1 MIVTWHGAGAIRIQ
15 QGDLVV
21 ALGPVSK
28 KSKLK
33 PSSFGADVALVPIRH
48 EDADG
53 EDAVS
58 RGDKEPFVARTPGEY
73 ETNGLFLRG
82 FATRSTYGGTPQPN
96 TCFSFQIDDCNVLY
110 LGATEG
116 DDIPAEAK
124 EELADTD
131 MLFVPIG
138 GEGCLD
144 PAKAY
149 KLAVKREPKVIV
161 PIFYGGDIGAKDALA
176 KFLREAG
183 AEGVEPIEKL
193 TVRRRDLEKLAGQVV
208 VLSAS

>member
-28 KSKLK
+28 RSKLK
-33 PSSFGADVALVPIRH
+33 PTSFGADVCLVPVRH

-53 EDAVS
+53 EDAAS
-58 RGDKEPFVARTPGEY
+58 RGDKQPFVARTPGEY

-82 FATRSTYGGTPQPN
+82 FATRSGYGGEPKPN
-96 TCFSFQIDDCNVLY
+96 TCFSFQVDDCNVLY
-110 LGATEG
+110 LGATDE

-124 EELADTD
+124 EELPETD
-131 MLFVPIG
+131 MIFVPIG
-138 GEGCLD
+138 GEGTLD
-144 PAKAY
+144 PARAY
-149 KLAVKREPKVIV
+149 KLAVRREPKVIV
-161 PIFYGGDIGAKDALA
+161 PIFYGDEGALK

-183 AEGVEPIEKL
+183 AEGVEPVEKL
-193 TVRRRDLEKLAGQVV
+193 TVRRRDLEKMAGQVV

>member
-1 MIVTWHGAGAIRIQ
+1 M
-15 QGDLVV
+15 V

-28 KSKLK
+28 RSSLK
-33 PSSFGADVALVPIRH
+33 PSSFGADVCLVPIRH

-73 ETNGLFLRG
+73 ETNGLFLKA
-82 FATRSTYGGTPQPN
+82 FATRSSYGGAPRQN
-96 TCFSFQIDDCNVLY
+96 TAFSFQIDDCNVLY
-110 LGATEG
+110 LGATG
-116 DDIPAEAK
+116 DDDIPAEAK
-124 EELADTD
+124 EELPDTD

-149 KLAVKREPKVIV
+149 KLAVRREPKVIV
-161 PIFYGGDIGAKDALA
+161 PIFYGDGVGAKDALQ

-183 AEGVEPIEKL
+183 AEDVTPVDKF
-193 TVRRRDLEKLAGQVV
+193 TARRRDLEKLSGQVV
-208 VLSAS
+208 VLSAA

>member
-53 EDAVS
+53 EDSVS

-82 FATRSTYGGTPQPN
+82 FATRSGYGGAPRVN
-96 TCFSFQIDDCNVLY
+96 TCFSFQVDDCNVLY
-110 LGATEG
+110 LGATED

-124 EELADTD
+124 SELPDTD

-161 PIFYGGDIGAKDALA
+161 PIFYGEDVGAKDALQ

-183 AEGVEPIEKL
+183 AESVEPVDKL
-193 TVRRRDLEKLAGQVV
+193 TVRRRDLEKMAGQVV
-208 VLSAS
+208 VLSAA

>member
-28 KSKLK
+28 RSKMK

-58 RGDKEPFVARTPGEY
+58 RGDKQPFVARTPGEY
-73 ETNGLFLRG
+73 ETNGLFVRG
-82 FATRSTYGGTPQPN
+82 FATRSGYGGSRPN

-110 LGATEG
+110 LGATE
-116 DDIPAEAK
+116 DEDIPAEAK
-124 EELADTD
+124 EEMPDTD

-138 GEGCLD
+138 GEGTLD

-149 KLAVKREPKVIV
+149 KLAVKREPKVII
-161 PIFYGGDIGAKDALA
+161 PIFYGDEVGAKDALQR
-176 KFLREAG
+176 FLREAG
-183 AEGVEPIEKL
+183 AEGVEPVEKL
-193 TVRRRDLEKLAGQVV
+193 TVRRRDLEKMAAQVV
-208 VLSAS
+208 VLATS

>member
-28 KSKLK
+28 RSKLK

-58 RGDKEPFVARTPGEY
+58 RGDAQPFVARTAGEY
-73 ETNGLFLRG
+73 ETNGLFVRG
-82 FATRSTYGGTPQPN
+82 FSTRSGYGGDSRPN
-96 TCFSFQIDDCNVLY
+96 TAYSFQIDDCNVLY
-110 LGATEG
+110 LGATDE

-124 EELADTD
+124 EEMPETD
-131 MLFVPIG
+131 MIFVPIG
-138 GEGCLD
+138 GEGTLD

-149 KLAVKREPKVIV
+149 KLAVRREPKVII
-161 PIFYGGDIGAKDALA
+161 PIFHGDGVGAKDALQ

-183 AEGVEPIEKL
+183 ADGVEPVEKL
-193 TVRRRDLEKLAGQVV
+193 TVRRRDLEKMAGQVV
-208 VLSAS
+208 VLAAS